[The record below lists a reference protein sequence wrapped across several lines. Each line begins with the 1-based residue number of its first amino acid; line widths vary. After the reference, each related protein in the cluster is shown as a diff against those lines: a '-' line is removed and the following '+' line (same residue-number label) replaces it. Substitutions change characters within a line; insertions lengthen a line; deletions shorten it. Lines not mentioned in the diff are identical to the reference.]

1 LAKGEGHMIIGI
13 GCDII
18 EVSRIEK
25 ALGKQ
30 KFTEKVFTEREIKY
44 CFARGVHQSQSYAA
58 RYAAKEAVAK
68 ALGSGFRGGSLQEI
82 EVINNS
88 MGKPEIKL
96 SGKFQTLAK
105 EKGCTNIHLSLS
117 HVKEM
122 AMAQVVLE
130 GKL

>member
-1 LAKGEGHMIIGI
+1 MIIGI
-13 GCDII
+13 GCDLI
-18 EVSRIEK
+18 EINRIEK
-25 ALGKQ
+25 ALTNPR
-30 KFTEKVFTEREIKY
+30 FAEKVFTVGEIQY
-44 CFARGVHQSQSYAA
+44 CQARGIQKNQSYAA

-96 SGKFQTLAK
+96 SGKFESFAK
-105 EKGCTNIHLSLS
+105 EKGCIKIHLSLS
-117 HVKEM
+117 HVKAM
-122 AMAQVVLE
+122 AVAQVVLE

>member
-1 LAKGEGHMIIGI
+1 MIIGI

-25 ALGKQ
+25 ALSNH
-30 KFTEKVFTEREIKY
+30 KFTEKVFTEREINY
-44 CFARGVHQSQSYAA
+44 CTARGVQRSQSYAA

-68 ALGSGFRGGSLQEI
+68 ALGLGFHGGSLQEI
-82 EVINNS
+82 EVINDR

-96 SGKFQTLAK
+96 SGEFQTLAK
-105 EKGCTNIHLSLS
+105 EKGCTNINLSLS

-122 AMAQVVLE
+122 AIAQVVLE
-130 GKL
+130 GE

>member
-1 LAKGEGHMIIGI
+1 MKKGEYPMIIGI

-30 KFTEKVFTEREIKY
+30 KFAEKVFTEREIKY
-44 CFARGVHQSQSYAA
+44 CAARGVQQSQSYAA

-105 EKGCTNIHLSLS
+105 EKGCENFRRALSKTKQYERSCLYGNQS
-117 HVKEM
+117 N
-122 AMAQVVLE
+122 
-130 GKL
+130 

>member
-1 LAKGEGHMIIGI
+1 MIIGI

-30 KFTEKVFTEREIKY
+30 KFAEKVFTEREIKY
-44 CFARGVHQSQSYAA
+44 CAARGVQQSQSYAA
-58 RYAAKEAVAK
+58 RYAAKEAIAK

-88 MGKPEIKL
+88 RGKPEIKL
-96 SGKFQTLAK
+96 SGKFESFAK
-105 EKGCTNIHLSLS
+105 EKGCIKIHLSLS
-117 HVKEM
+117 HVKAM
-122 AMAQVVLE
+122 AVAQVVLE